1 MTAPDPGAP
10 PPHSA
15 RQLLRSTLIAIAVA
29 ALILVT
35 VVLPAEYGVDPTRV
49 GQVLGLTEM
58 GKIKRQLAAEAAAA
72 DSVEAS
78 GGETAAPAS
87 RDSVPAPALPAAA
100 SAPGERADTTVVVMA
115 PTEAREVKLVMNK
128 DARVSFAW
136 TTDRGVV
143 NYDTHGDRP
152 GVRYHGYAKGQ
163 GVQAD
168 SGSLTAAF
176 DGQHGW
182 FWRNRSR
189 DTVRVTL
196 RTRGAY
202 ERVVHVQ

>member
-58 GKIKRQLAAEAAAA
+58 GRIKQQLAAEAAAA
-72 DSVEAS
+72 DSIEAA
-78 GGETAAPAS
+78 GGEAPAAGTPAPAS
-87 RDSVPAPALPAAA
+87 PAAA
-100 SAPGERADTTVVVMA
+100 SAPGERSDTTVVVMA

-136 TTDRGVV
+136 TTDRGIV

-152 GVRYHGYAKGQ
+152 GVRYHGYTKGQ
-163 GVQAD
+163 GAQTD

-182 FWRNRSR
+182 FWRNRSN

-202 ERVVHVQ
+202 DRIVHVQ